1 MYENNV
7 IIQTEF
13 VRFDLPKWTIDIVAT
28 INALPASSGAVDMV
42 FCSNA
47 SIVLN
52 NKALVA
58 GMSAEPR
65 RQESEPFASWLKSK
79 GFEVE
84 EMDKMVKLV
93 TLIHVSI
100 NV

>member
-1 MYENNV
+1 
-7 IIQTEF
+7 
-13 VRFDLPKWTIDIVAT
+13 
-28 INALPASSGAVDMV
+28 MV
-42 FCSNA
+42 YCANA
-47 SIVLN
+47 SVILN

-58 GMSAEPR
+58 GMNAEPR
-65 RQESEPFASWLKSK
+65 RQESEPFANWLRTK